1 MKKFILILSLL
12 ALSVA
17 AAAQNTGQNAA
28 QNAAMMRRAMTPPA
42 DPSYTILEIGCVSGG
57 NKIFGYAFVPVASGR
72 HPAVIMSHG
81 YNGSHSG
88 FFELASKLAKEG
100 YVTYCFDFA
109 GGSTRSRSEGST
121 LDMSIFTERQNLID
135 VIDMVRGWY
144 FVDKKNIFLLGESQG
159 GAVSAI
165 TAPLVKRKINSIL
178 LIYPALCIPDDAL
191 NLFPTVADIPEEYD
205 MMNMKIGRAYY
216 EPVLNY
222 DIYRDIMRYRGDV
235 LILHGT
241 EDSLVKPEYSALAS
255 NFYKNCELHL
265 LFGAGHGFRT
275 PEMAGFYHFYVQNF
289 LARHLK

>member
-1 MKKFILILSLL
+1 MVCLY
-12 ALSVA
+12 
-17 AAAQNTGQNAA
+17 G
-28 QNAAMMRRAMTPPA
+28 MRSYIEAEAPA
-42 DPSYTILEIGCVSGG
+42 DV
-57 NKIFGYAFVPVASGR
+57 
-72 HPAVIMSHG
+72 
-81 YNGSHSG
+81 
-88 FFELASKLAKEG
+88 
-100 YVTYCFDFA
+100 
-109 GGSTRSRSEGST
+109 
-121 LDMSIFTERQNLID
+121 
-135 VIDMVRGWY
+135 
-144 FVDKKNIFLLGESQG
+144 
-159 GAVSAI
+159 

-265 LFGAGHGFRT
+265 LVGAGHGFRT